1 MSPQGGDRRR
11 GPLRGFRRVGPL
23 RRHRPV
29 APGRLAGRPAGSRL
43 RLAVGVALLAV
54 PLLVAVAGPA
64 LAGDAAPRGRPFDP
78 GGAFGTDFVGRDV
91 LRQALLGG
99 RSVVGVALAATA
111 LAYLAGVPLGLLAAL
126 TRRRWVD
133 ELVMRP
139 LDLLLA
145 VPSLI
150 LLILLAATAPRGPAT
165 LVGIVALIGLPEV
178 ARISRAAALPLA
190 HGPAMEAMRLYRE
203 TWWRRAVGHVV
214 TGSRRVL
221 LADAGVRFVG
231 ALYLVATASFLGVG
245 VAPDAADWAVM
256 VDRNRAGLLLQPW
269 SVLVPAALLVALAVG
284 VNLVADRLLTTRGD
298 ATGRAAAGED
308 TPRDDAGRGGAGP
321 EESGPEESG
330 PEESGPEES
339 GPGESGPVGPPGR
352 AVPGPRRPAGRERR
366 ADPTA
371 AGRPTSPAD
380 SRPPVRVVGLDAGVA
395 GRRLLAG
402 VSFTVAAGEVLAL
415 VGRSGSGKTTAG
427 RALLG
432 EAGPGVR
439 LAGRVEVAGRPVSP
453 ATPPPPGVV
462 GYVPQQPSAALNPV
476 RRVGAVLREVARR
489 HARPVRRTPGRP
501 SRRAAARTTVAGREA
516 VRRAVADALARVDLP
531 ADREFL
537 RRFPHQLSG
546 GQQQRLVVA
555 HALLARARVLVADEP
570 TTGQDSLTRRDVAH
584 ELRALAD
591 AGLAVVLLSHD
602 LHLVR
607 AVADRLVVL
616 DAGVVVE
623 AGAAADVLAAPRDER
638 TRRLL
643 AAAPAASSV
652 PAPAASSVP
661 APAASSA
668 VAPAAPR
675 VAVPRAAA
683 PAGTPALRVRD
694 LAAAHRAGAR
704 RRGVLHA
711 VTAAVAPG
719 GCLAVVGRSGSGKTT
734 FARCVAGLHPPR
746 GGTVGLGG
754 RTLAATLD
762 RRTRADLAAVQ
773 YVFQDA
779 RASFHPH
786 RSVLEQ
792 VSRAAVRLR
801 ALPPAR
807 ARDAARRVLG
817 ETGLTAD
824 VVARRP
830 DRLSG
835 GELQRAALAR
845 ALLAE
850 PRVVICDE
858 ITSGLDAVS
867 RDRIVALVDR
877 LRRTRGLALVMISH
891 DRDVVARLADHVV
904 VLDAGRVV
912 EAGPAAALLT
922 AARHPLTRA
931 LLHPPEPGPAA

>member
-1 MSPQGGDRRR
+1 MSPPG
-11 GPLRGFRRVGPL
+11 
-23 RRHRPV
+23 RRHRT
-29 APGRLAGRPAGSRL
+29 PARL

-54 PLLVAVAGPA
+54 PLLVAVVGPA
-64 LAGDAAPRGRPFDP
+64 LAGEAAPRGRPFDP

-91 LRQALLGG
+91 LRQVLLGG

-111 LAYLAGVPLGLLAAL
+111 LAYLVGVPLGLLAAL
-126 TRRRWVD
+126 TRRRWLD

-150 LLILLAATAPRGPAT
+150 LLILLAAAAPRGPAT
-165 LVGIVALIGLPEV
+165 LVGIVAVIGLPEV

-221 LADAGVRFVG
+221 LADAGVRFIG

-284 VNLVADRLLTTRGD
+284 VNLVADRLLADRD
-298 ATGRAAAGED
+298 AAAGSGAAG
-308 TPRDDAGRGGAGP
+308 DAGSRSGAARDAGSRSRAAHRDAPGARVPAARAPLDDGAAGP
-321 EESGPEESG
+321 A
-330 PEESGPEES
+330 
-339 GPGESGPVGPPGR
+339 VAAGPP
-352 AVPGPRRPAGRERR
+352 
-366 ADPTA
+366 T
-371 AGRPTSPAD
+371 
-380 SRPPVRVVGLDAGVA
+380 PPVDACAVRVVGLDAEVA

-476 RRVGAVLREVARR
+476 RRIGAVLREVALR
-489 HARPVRRTPGRP
+489 HTRPERRTPGGPPGDATARATVN
-501 SRRAAARTTVAGREA
+501 RRSA
-516 VRRAVADALARVDLP
+516 VRRAVADVLARVDLP

-584 ELRALAD
+584 ELRTLAD
-591 AGLAVVLLSHD
+591 AGMAVVLLSHD

-616 DAGVVVE
+616 DAGAVVE
-623 AGAAADVLAAPRDER
+623 AGPAADVLAAPRDER

-643 AAAPAASSV
+643 AAAPAA
-652 PAPAASSVP
+652 
-661 APAASSA
+661 
-668 VAPAAPR
+668 
-675 VAVPRAAA
+675 PRAAA
-683 PAGTPALRVRD
+683 PAAAPALRVGD
-694 LAAAHRAGAR
+694 LVAAHRAGAR
-704 RRGVLHA
+704 RRTVLRG

-734 FARCVAGLHPPR
+734 LARCVAGLHPPR

-754 RTLAATLD
+754 RPLAGTLD

-801 ALPPAR
+801 ALPPTR

-817 ETGLTAD
+817 EVGLAAD

-858 ITSGLDAVS
+858 ITSGLDNVS

-877 LRRTRGLALVMISH
+877 LRRAHGLALVVISH

-904 VLDAGRVV
+904 VLDSGQVV
-912 EAGPAAALLT
+912 EAGPASALLT

-931 LLHPPEPGPAA
+931 LLHPSETGAGPVTGPRP

>member
-1 MSPQGGDRRR
+1 MSPPG
-11 GPLRGFRRVGPL
+11 
-23 RRHRPV
+23 RRHHT
-29 APGRLAGRPAGSRL
+29 PARL

-54 PLLVAVAGPA
+54 PLLVAVVGPA

-91 LRQALLGG
+91 LRQVLLGG

-111 LAYLAGVPLGLLAAL
+111 LAYLVGVPLGLLAAL
-126 TRRRWVD
+126 TRRRWLD

-165 LVGIVALIGLPEV
+165 LVGIVAVIGLPEV

-221 LADAGVRFVG
+221 LADAGVRFIG

-284 VNLVADRLLTTRGD
+284 VNLVADRLLADRD
-298 ATGRAAAGED
+298 AAAGEGAA
-308 TPRDDAGRGGAGP
+308 RDAGSRHGAAHRDAPGARVPAARAPLDDGAAGP
-321 EESGPEESG
+321 A
-330 PEESGPEES
+330 
-339 GPGESGPVGPPGR
+339 VAAGPP
-352 AVPGPRRPAGRERR
+352 
-366 ADPTA
+366 T
-371 AGRPTSPAD
+371 
-380 SRPPVRVVGLDAGVA
+380 PPVDACAVRVVGLDAEVA
-395 GRRLLAG
+395 GRRLLAR

-439 LAGRVEVAGRPVSP
+439 LAGRVEVAGRAVSP

-476 RRVGAVLREVARR
+476 RRIGAVLREVALR
-489 HARPVRRTPGRP
+489 HTRPERRTPGGP
-501 SRRAAARTTVAGREA
+501 PGDAAARATVTRRSA
-516 VRRAVADALARVDLP
+516 VRRAVADVLARVDLP

-584 ELRALAD
+584 ELRTLAD
-591 AGLAVVLLSHD
+591 AGMAVVLLSHD

-616 DAGVVVE
+616 DAGAVVE
-623 AGAAADVLAAPRDER
+623 AGPAADVLAAPRDER

-643 AAAPAASSV
+643 AAAPAA
-652 PAPAASSVP
+652 PLAAAS
-661 APAASSA
+661 A
-668 VAPAAPR
+668 
-675 VAVPRAAA
+675 AAA
-683 PAGTPALRVRD
+683 PALRVGD
-694 LAAAHRAGAR
+694 LIAAHRAGAR
-704 RRGVLHA
+704 RRTVLRG

-734 FARCVAGLHPPR
+734 LARCVAGLHPPR
-746 GGTVGLGG
+746 GGTVGLDG
-754 RTLAATLD
+754 RPLAGTLD

-801 ALPPAR
+801 ALPPTR
-807 ARDAARRVLG
+807 ARDAARRALG
-817 ETGLTAD
+817 EVGLAAD

-850 PRVVICDE
+850 PHVVICDE
-858 ITSGLDAVS
+858 ITSGLDTVS

-877 LRRTRGLALVMISH
+877 LRRAHGLALVVISH

-904 VLDAGRVV
+904 VLDAGQVV
-912 EAGPAAALLT
+912 EAGPASALLT

-931 LLHPPEPGPAA
+931 LLHPSETGVGPVTGLRP

>member
-1 MSPQGGDRRR
+1 MSPPG
-11 GPLRGFRRVGPL
+11 
-23 RRHRPV
+23 RRHRT
-29 APGRLAGRPAGSRL
+29 PARL

-54 PLLVAVAGPA
+54 PLLVAVVGPA

-91 LRQALLGG
+91 LRQVLLGG

-111 LAYLAGVPLGLLAAL
+111 LAYLVGVPLGLLAAL
-126 TRRRWVD
+126 TRRRWLD

-165 LVGIVALIGLPEV
+165 LVGIVAVIGLPEV

-221 LADAGVRFVG
+221 LADAGVRFIG

-284 VNLVADRLLTTRGD
+284 VNLVADRLLADRD
-298 ATGRAAAGED
+298 AAAGEGAA
-308 TPRDDAGRGGAGP
+308 RDAGSRHGAAHRDAPGARVPAARAPLDDGAAGP
-321 EESGPEESG
+321 A
-330 PEESGPEES
+330 
-339 GPGESGPVGPPGR
+339 VAAGPP
-352 AVPGPRRPAGRERR
+352 
-366 ADPTA
+366 T
-371 AGRPTSPAD
+371 
-380 SRPPVRVVGLDAGVA
+380 PPVDACAVRVVGLDAEVA

-439 LAGRVEVAGRPVSP
+439 LAGRVEVAGRAVSP

-476 RRVGAVLREVARR
+476 RRIGAVLREVARR
-489 HARPVRRTPGRP
+489 HTRPERRTPGGP
-501 SRRAAARTTVAGREA
+501 SGDAAARATVTRRSA
-516 VRRAVADALARVDLP
+516 VRRAVADVLARVDLP

-584 ELRALAD
+584 ELRTLAD
-591 AGLAVVLLSHD
+591 AGMAVVLLSHD

-616 DAGVVVE
+616 DAGAVVE
-623 AGAAADVLAAPRDER
+623 AGPAADVLAAPRDER

-643 AAAPAASSV
+643 AAAPAA
-652 PAPAASSVP
+652 PLAAAS
-661 APAASSA
+661 A
-668 VAPAAPR
+668 
-675 VAVPRAAA
+675 AAA
-683 PAGTPALRVRD
+683 PALRVGD
-694 LAAAHRAGAR
+694 LVAAHRAGAR
-704 RRGVLHA
+704 RRTVLRGV
-711 VTAAVAPG
+711 TTAVAPG

-734 FARCVAGLHPPR
+734 LARCVAGLHPPR
-746 GGTVGLGG
+746 GGTVGLDG
-754 RTLAATLD
+754 RPLAGTLD

-779 RASFHPH
+779 RPSFHPH

-801 ALPPAR
+801 ALPPTR
-807 ARDAARRVLG
+807 ARDAARRALG
-817 ETGLTAD
+817 EVGLAAD

-858 ITSGLDAVS
+858 ITSGLDTVS

-877 LRRTRGLALVMISH
+877 LRRAHGLALVVISH

-904 VLDAGRVV
+904 VLDAGQVV
-912 EAGPAAALLT
+912 EAGPASALLT

-931 LLHPPEPGPAA
+931 LLHPSETGAGPVTGPRP

>member
-1 MSPQGGDRRR
+1 MSPPG
-11 GPLRGFRRVGPL
+11 
-23 RRHRPV
+23 RRHRIP
-29 APGRLAGRPAGSRL
+29 SRL

-54 PLLVAVAGPA
+54 PLLVAVVGPA
-64 LAGDAAPRGRPFDP
+64 LAGDAAPRGRPFDL

-91 LRQALLGG
+91 LRQVLLGG

-139 LDLLLA
+139 ADLLLA

-190 HGPAMEAMRLYRE
+190 HGPAMEAMRLYGE

-298 ATGRAAAGED
+298 ATGRAAAGGD
-308 TPRDDAGRGGAGP
+308 TPRDAAGHDAGRGGAAP
-321 EESGPEESG
+321 EDAAREDAAREDAAREDAAR
-330 PEESGPEES
+330 EDAAREDAAREDA
-339 GPGESGPVGPPGR
+339 GPVGPPGR
-352 AVPGPRRPAGRERR
+352 AVPGPRRPAGPERR

-371 AGRPTSPAD
+371 AGRPTSPVD
-380 SRPPVRVVGLDAGVA
+380 SRPPVRVVGLEAGVA

-501 SRRAAARTTVAGREA
+501 SRGAAARTTVAGREA
-516 VRRAVADALARVDLP
+516 VRRAVADVLARVDLP

-652 PAPAASSVP
+652 PAPAASS
-661 APAASSA
+661 A
-668 VAPAAPR
+668 VAPASSR

-683 PAGTPALRVRD
+683 PAGAPALRVRD

-711 VTAAVAPG
+711 VTTAVAPG

-746 GGTVGLGG
+746 AGTVGLGD
-754 RTLAATLD
+754 RPLAATLD

-912 EAGPAAALLT
+912 EAGPAAVLLT

-931 LLHPPEPGPAA
+931 LLHTSQPAA

>member
-1 MSPQGGDRRR
+1 MSPPG
-11 GPLRGFRRVGPL
+11 
-23 RRHRPV
+23 RRHRT
-29 APGRLAGRPAGSRL
+29 PARL

-54 PLLVAVAGPA
+54 PLLVAVVGPA

-91 LRQALLGG
+91 LRQVLLGG

-111 LAYLAGVPLGLLAAL
+111 LAYLVGVPLGLLAAL
-126 TRRRWVD
+126 TRRRWLD

-165 LVGIVALIGLPEV
+165 LVGIVAVIGLPEV

-221 LADAGVRFVG
+221 LADAGVRFIG

-284 VNLVADRLLTTRGD
+284 VNLVADRLLADRD
-298 ATGRAAAGED
+298 AAAGEGAA
-308 TPRDDAGRGGAGP
+308 RDSGSRHGAAHRDAPGARVPAARAPLDDGAAGP
-321 EESGPEESG
+321 A
-330 PEESGPEES
+330 
-339 GPGESGPVGPPGR
+339 VAAGPP
-352 AVPGPRRPAGRERR
+352 
-366 ADPTA
+366 T
-371 AGRPTSPAD
+371 
-380 SRPPVRVVGLDAGVA
+380 PPVDACAVRVVGLDAEVA

-439 LAGRVEVAGRPVSP
+439 LAGRVEVASRAVSP

-476 RRVGAVLREVARR
+476 RRIGAVLREVALRHTRPERR
-489 HARPVRRTPGRP
+489 PPGGP
-501 SRRAAARTTVAGREA
+501 PGDTAARATVTRRSA
-516 VRRAVADALARVDLP
+516 VRRAVADVLARVDLP

-584 ELRALAD
+584 ELRTLAD
-591 AGLAVVLLSHD
+591 AGMAVVLLSHD

-616 DAGVVVE
+616 DAGAVVE
-623 AGAAADVLAAPRDER
+623 AGPAADVLAAPRDER

-643 AAAPAASSV
+643 AAAPAA
-652 PAPAASSVP
+652 PLAAAS
-661 APAASSA
+661 A
-668 VAPAAPR
+668 
-675 VAVPRAAA
+675 AAA
-683 PAGTPALRVRD
+683 PALRVGD
-694 LAAAHRAGAR
+694 LVAAHRAGAR
-704 RRGVLHA
+704 RRTVLRG

-734 FARCVAGLHPPR
+734 LARCVAGLHPSH
-746 GGTVGLGG
+746 GGTVGLDG
-754 RTLAATLD
+754 RPLAGTLD

-801 ALPPAR
+801 ALPPTR
-807 ARDAARRVLG
+807 ARDAARRALG
-817 ETGLTAD
+817 EVGLAAD

-858 ITSGLDAVS
+858 ITSGLDTVS

-877 LRRTRGLALVMISH
+877 LRRAHGLALVVISH

-904 VLDAGRVV
+904 VLDAGQVV
-912 EAGPAAALLT
+912 EAGPASALLT

-931 LLHPPEPGPAA
+931 LLHPSETGVGPVTGLRP

>member
-1 MSPQGGDRRR
+1 MSPPG
-11 GPLRGFRRVGPL
+11 
-23 RRHRPV
+23 RRHRT
-29 APGRLAGRPAGSRL
+29 PARL

-54 PLLVAVAGPA
+54 PLLVAVVGPA

-91 LRQALLGG
+91 LRQVLLGG

-111 LAYLAGVPLGLLAAL
+111 LAYLVGVPLGLLAAL
-126 TRRRWVD
+126 TRRRWLD

-165 LVGIVALIGLPEV
+165 LVGIVAVIGLPEV

-221 LADAGVRFVG
+221 LADAGVRFIG

-284 VNLVADRLLTTRGD
+284 VNLVADRLLADRD
-298 ATGRAAAGED
+298 AAAGEGAA
-308 TPRDDAGRGGAGP
+308 RDAGSRHGAAHRDAPGARVPAARAPLDDGAAGP
-321 EESGPEESG
+321 A
-330 PEESGPEES
+330 
-339 GPGESGPVGPPGR
+339 VAAGPP
-352 AVPGPRRPAGRERR
+352 
-366 ADPTA
+366 T
-371 AGRPTSPAD
+371 
-380 SRPPVRVVGLDAGVA
+380 PPVDACAVRVVGLDAEVA

-439 LAGRVEVAGRPVSP
+439 LAGRVEVAGRAVSP

-476 RRVGAVLREVARR
+476 RRIGAVLREVALR
-489 HARPVRRTPGRP
+489 HTRPERRTPGGP
-501 SRRAAARTTVAGREA
+501 LGDAAARATVTRRSA
-516 VRRAVADALARVDLP
+516 VRRAVADVLARVDLP

-584 ELRALAD
+584 ELRTLAD
-591 AGLAVVLLSHD
+591 AGMAVVLLSHD

-616 DAGVVVE
+616 DAGAVVE
-623 AGAAADVLAAPRDER
+623 AGPAADVLAAPRDER

-643 AAAPAASSV
+643 AAAPAA
-652 PAPAASSVP
+652 PLAAAS
-661 APAASSA
+661 A
-668 VAPAAPR
+668 
-675 VAVPRAAA
+675 AAA
-683 PAGTPALRVRD
+683 PALRVGD
-694 LAAAHRAGAR
+694 LVAAHRAGAR
-704 RRGVLHA
+704 RRTVLRG

-734 FARCVAGLHPPR
+734 LARCVAGLHPPR
-746 GGTVGLGG
+746 GGTVGLDG
-754 RTLAATLD
+754 RPLAGTLD

-801 ALPPAR
+801 ALPPTR
-807 ARDAARRVLG
+807 ARDAARRALG
-817 ETGLTAD
+817 EVGLAAD

-858 ITSGLDAVS
+858 ITSGLDTVS

-877 LRRTRGLALVMISH
+877 LRRAHGLALVVISH

-904 VLDAGRVV
+904 VLDAGQVV
-912 EAGPAAALLT
+912 EAGPASALLT

-931 LLHPPEPGPAA
+931 LLHPSETGVGPVTGLRP

>member
-1 MSPQGGDRRR
+1 MSPQGGGRQVS
-11 GPLRGFRRVGPL
+11 PLRGFRRVGPL

-139 LDLLLA
+139 ADLLLA

-308 TPRDDAGRGGAGP
+308 TPRDDADHDAGRGGAAP
-321 EESGPEESG
+321 EDA
-330 PEESGPEES
+330 
-339 GPGESGPVGPPGR
+339 GPGGPPGR
-352 AVPGPRRPAGRERR
+352 AVPGPRPPAGPERR
-366 ADPTA
+366 ADPAA
-371 AGRPTSPAD
+371 AGRPTSPVD

-501 SRRAAARTTVAGREA
+501 SRDAAARTTVAGREA
-516 VRRAVADALARVDLP
+516 VRRAVADVLARVDLP

-643 AAAPAASSV
+643 AAAPAAST
-652 PAPAASSVP
+652 AP

-683 PAGTPALRVRD
+683 PAGAPALRVRD
-694 LAAAHRAGAR
+694 LAAGHRAGAR

-711 VTAAVAPG
+711 VTTAVAPG

-754 RTLAATLD
+754 RPLAATLD

-858 ITSGLDAVS
+858 ITSGLDTVS

-877 LRRTRGLALVMISH
+877 LRRAHGLALVVISH

-904 VLDAGRVV
+904 VLDAGQVV
-912 EAGPAAALLT
+912 EAGPASALLT

-931 LLHPPEPGPAA
+931 LLHPSETGAGPRP

>member
-1 MSPQGGDRRR
+1 MSPPG
-11 GPLRGFRRVGPL
+11 
-23 RRHRPV
+23 RRHCIP
-29 APGRLAGRPAGSRL
+29 SRL

-139 LDLLLA
+139 ADLLLA

-284 VNLVADRLLTTRGD
+284 VNLVADGLLTTRGD
-298 ATGRAAAGED
+298 VTGRAAAGED
-308 TPRDDAGRGGAGP
+308 TPRDDAGHDAGRGGAAP
-321 EESGPEESG
+321 ED
-330 PEESGPEES
+330 
-339 GPGESGPVGPPGR
+339 SGPVGPPGR
-352 AVPGPRRPAGRERR
+352 AVPGPRRPAGPERR

-371 AGRPTSPAD
+371 AGRPTSPVD
-380 SRPPVRVVGLDAGVA
+380 SCPPVRVVGLDAGVA

-439 LAGRVEVAGRPVSP
+439 LAGRVEVAGCPVSP

-501 SRRAAARTTVAGREA
+501 SRGAAARTTVAGREA

-643 AAAPAASSV
+643 AVAPAAPSV
-652 PAPAASSVP
+652 P
-661 APAASSA
+661 
-668 VAPAAPR
+668 APAAPR

-683 PAGTPALRVRD
+683 PAGAPALRVRD

-754 RTLAATLD
+754 RPLAATLD

-877 LRRTRGLALVMISH
+877 LRRTRGLALVVISH

-931 LLHPPEPGPAA
+931 LLHPS

>member
-1 MSPQGGDRRR
+1 MS
-11 GPLRGFRRVGPL
+11 PLRGFRRVGPL

-139 LDLLLA
+139 ADLLLA

-308 TPRDDAGRGGAGP
+308 TPRDDADHDAGRGGAAP
-321 EESGPEESG
+321 EDA
-330 PEESGPEES
+330 
-339 GPGESGPVGPPGR
+339 GPGGPPGR
-352 AVPGPRRPAGRERR
+352 AVPGPRPPAGPERR
-366 ADPTA
+366 ADPAA
-371 AGRPTSPAD
+371 AGRPTSPVD

-501 SRRAAARTTVAGREA
+501 SRDAAARTTVAGREA
-516 VRRAVADALARVDLP
+516 VRRAVADVLARVDLP

-643 AAAPAASSV
+643 AAAPAAST
-652 PAPAASSVP
+652 AP

-683 PAGTPALRVRD
+683 PAGAPALRVRD
-694 LAAAHRAGAR
+694 LAAGHRAGAR

-711 VTAAVAPG
+711 VTTAVAPG

-754 RTLAATLD
+754 RPLAATLD

-858 ITSGLDAVS
+858 ITSGLDTVS

-877 LRRTRGLALVMISH
+877 LRRAHGLALVVISH

-904 VLDAGRVV
+904 VLDAGQVV
-912 EAGPAAALLT
+912 EAGPASALLT

-931 LLHPPEPGPAA
+931 LLHPSETGAGPRP

>member
-1 MSPQGGDRRR
+1 MSPPG
-11 GPLRGFRRVGPL
+11 
-23 RRHRPV
+23 RRHRT
-29 APGRLAGRPAGSRL
+29 PARL

-54 PLLVAVAGPA
+54 PLLVAVVGPA

-91 LRQALLGG
+91 LRQVLLGG

-111 LAYLAGVPLGLLAAL
+111 LAYLVGVPLGLLAAL
-126 TRRRWVD
+126 TRRRWLD

-150 LLILLAATAPRGPAT
+150 LLILLAAAAPRGPAT
-165 LVGIVALIGLPEV
+165 LVGIVAVIGLPEV

-221 LADAGVRFVG
+221 LADAGVRFIG

-284 VNLVADRLLTTRGD
+284 VNLVADRLLADRD
-298 ATGRAAAGED
+298 AAAGAGAAG
-308 TPRDDAGRGGAGP
+308 DAGSRSRAAHRDAPGARVPAARAPLDDGAAGP
-321 EESGPEESG
+321 PT
-330 PEESGPEES
+330 P
-339 GPGESGPVGPPGR
+339 PVD
-352 AVPGPRRPAGRERR
+352 ACA
-366 ADPTA
+366 
-371 AGRPTSPAD
+371 
-380 SRPPVRVVGLDAGVA
+380 VRVVGLDAEVA

-432 EAGPGVR
+432 EAGTGVR

-476 RRVGAVLREVARR
+476 RRIGAVLREVALR
-489 HARPVRRTPGRP
+489 HTRPERRTPGGPPGDATARATVN
-501 SRRAAARTTVAGREA
+501 RRSA
-516 VRRAVADALARVDLP
+516 VRRAVADVLARVDLP

-584 ELRALAD
+584 ELRTLAD
-591 AGLAVVLLSHD
+591 AGMAVVLLSHD

-616 DAGVVVE
+616 DAGAVVE
-623 AGAAADVLAAPRDER
+623 AGPAADVLAAPRDER

-643 AAAPAASSV
+643 AAAPAA
-652 PAPAASSVP
+652 
-661 APAASSA
+661 
-668 VAPAAPR
+668 
-675 VAVPRAAA
+675 PRAAA
-683 PAGTPALRVRD
+683 PAAAPALRVGD
-694 LAAAHRAGAR
+694 LVAAHRAGAR
-704 RRGVLHA
+704 RRTVLRG

-734 FARCVAGLHPPR
+734 LARCVAGLHPPR

-754 RTLAATLD
+754 RPLAGTLD

-801 ALPPAR
+801 ALPPTR

-817 ETGLTAD
+817 EVGLAAD

-858 ITSGLDAVS
+858 ITSGLDTVS

-877 LRRTRGLALVMISH
+877 LRRAHGLALVVISH

-904 VLDAGRVV
+904 VLDSGQVV
-912 EAGPAAALLT
+912 EAGPASALLT

-931 LLHPPEPGPAA
+931 LLHPSETGAGPVTGPRP